1 MTSISPWSTILT
13 HFEIMAKVTG
23 ALGFSEPLPGVR
35 LKFHANDTTLDVMNI
50 TQRDATISNARA
62 LASPP
67 SLDAEGFTLV
77 SHKSAVQ
84 DFRDQ
89 EEIKRVHAG
98 EIRDLL
104 LGLTD
109 ADDVEVR
116 GLGVLR
122 FGERSKDSGAL
133 NNSRPARFV
142 HIDISDRTAA
152 EWNAKLAAP
161 EGGRQGKIRRFAH
174 LNVWRVLTP
183 PPQDVPLAVC
193 DARSLSPGDVH
204 FANAMF
210 DDPDGSGR
218 ILHSFEGLA
227 VRQGP
232 GQRWWYYPDM
242 RTDEVLVFKTN
253 DTEPGVAHAVAH
265 GAFDDHSCPAEQEP
279 RASLEMRGI
288 AIWYDAGR

>member
-1 MTSISPWSTILT
+1 MSTIVYDSET
-13 HFEIMAKVTG
+13 MAKVTG
-23 ALGFSEPLPGVR
+23 ALGFSEPIPGVR
-35 LKFHANDTTLDVMNI
+35 LKFHANDTTLDVMNT
-50 TQRDATISNARA
+50 TQRDATISKAKA
-62 LASPP
+62 AAPPP

-89 EEIKRVHAG
+89 EEIKRVHTN

-104 LGLTD
+104 LGLTG

-122 FGERSKDSGAL
+122 FGERSRDSGAL

-142 HIDISDRTAA
+142 HIDISDKTAA
-152 EWNAKLAAP
+152 EWNAKLAVP
-161 EGGRQGKIRRFAH
+161 EGRAGIRRFVH

-193 DARSLSPGDVH
+193 DARTLSPDDVH
-204 FANAMF
+204 FADAMF

-227 VRQGP
+227 VRQSP
-232 GQRWWYYPDM
+232 SQRWWYYPDM

-265 GAFDDHSCPAEQEP
+265 GAFDDHTCPAEQQP

-288 AIWYDAGR
+288 AIWYDLGK

>member
-1 MTSISPWSTILT
+1 
-13 HFEIMAKVTG
+13 MAQVAG
-23 ALGFSEPLPGVR
+23 ALGFSDPLPGVR
-35 LKFHANDTTLDVMNI
+35 FKFHANDTSLDVMNI
-50 TQRDATISNARA
+50 TQRDAAISNART
-62 LASPP
+62 LATPP
-67 SLDAEGFTLV
+67 SLDTEGFTLV
-77 SHKSAVQ
+77 GHKSAVGN
-84 DFRDQ
+84 FRDQ
-89 EEIKRVHAG
+89 EEIKRAHVN

-104 LGLTD
+104 LGLTG

-116 GLGVLR
+116 GFGVLR
-122 FGERSKDSGAL
+122 FGEKSKDSGAL

-142 HIDISDRTAA
+142 HIDISDKTAA
-152 EWNAKLAAP
+152 EWNAKLPAP
-161 EGGRQGKIRRFAH
+161 EGKKIRRAAH

-204 FANAMF
+204 VADAMF

-227 VRQGP
+227 VRQDLT
-232 GQRWWYYPDM
+232 QRWWYFPDM

-265 GAFDDHSCPAEQEP
+265 GAFDDHSCPAEQVP
-279 RASLEMRGI
+279 RASLEMRGV
-288 AIWYDAGR
+288 AIWYD